1 MGLGS
6 IKRKQQRGTWR
17 GGTLS
22 YEEGVVIKMC
32 GRLERGLQKTQLGTL
47 PHNTSYLNARKRG
60 HFKLILMLIRNSK
73 SGSNGN
79 IVKLYENSMCV

>member
-47 PHNTSYLNARKRG
+47 PHNASYL
-60 HFKLILMLIRNSK
+60 
-73 SGSNGN
+73 
-79 IVKLYENSMCV
+79 

>member
-32 GRLERGLQKTQLGTL
+32 GRLERGLQKTQLGTFTQ
-47 PHNTSYLNARKRG
+47 NASYLDARKRG
-60 HFKLILMLIRNSK
+60 HLQLILMLIQK
-73 SGSNGN
+73 FQ
-79 IVKLYENSMCV
+79 K

>member
-47 PHNTSYLNARKRG
+47 PHNASYLNARIKRTFTT
-60 HFKLILMLIRNSK
+60 HIDVSKNSKLIQLEVL
-73 SGSNGN
+73 
-79 IVKLYENSMCV
+79 

>member
-1 MGLGS
+1 MVLGS

-47 PHNTSYLNARKRG
+47 PHNASYLNSRKTG
-60 HFKLILMLIRNSK
+60 HLQLILMLIKNSK
-73 SGSNGN
+73 SDSNGN
-79 IVKLYENSMCV
+79 IVKLNEN